1 MIGRNVLALLEVQTI
16 YTMSSIEYTI
26 YLNAIHIEVRLDFIV
41 RDIEH
46 LLLHLGR
53 IVEAVVWLELEVLA
67 LALLCVSFD
76 FAGLGICLRSVFL
89 DEALQEV
96 VYVLGILGHRLLQRI
111 IGIGAV
117 AHQLSLLGTEL
128 GNLGYD
134 REGVEHRVGTVGTV
148 DACHVNL
155 AAELTVLEIGE
166 DSLLGSVHD
175 DDAVWSLVAQA
186 FCIFLALCDVGVA
199 ESGKF
204 FLAVHP
210 NHRVVGSCRKK
221 IAKLLLEV

>member
-1 MIGRNVLALLEVQTI
+1 MESVTELMEHGANLIPGNQCRLTLWSLGIVAYIIDNRQLSPLVALFGEGTHPGTATLGWATEVVAIEEGDRLAALVAYLEYLHIWMIGRNVLALLEVQTI
-16 YTMSSIEYTI
+16 YTMSSIEYTV

-96 VYVLGILGHRLLQRI
+96 VYVLGILCHRLLQ
-111 IGIGAV
+111 
-117 AHQLSLLGTEL
+117 
-128 GNLGYD
+128 
-134 REGVEHRVGTVGTV
+134 
-148 DACHVNL
+148 
-155 AAELTVLEIGE
+155 
-166 DSLLGSVHD
+166 
-175 DDAVWSLVAQA
+175 
-186 FCIFLALCDVGVA
+186 
-199 ESGKF
+199 
-204 FLAVHP
+204 
-210 NHRVVGSCRKK
+210 
-221 IAKLLLEV
+221 